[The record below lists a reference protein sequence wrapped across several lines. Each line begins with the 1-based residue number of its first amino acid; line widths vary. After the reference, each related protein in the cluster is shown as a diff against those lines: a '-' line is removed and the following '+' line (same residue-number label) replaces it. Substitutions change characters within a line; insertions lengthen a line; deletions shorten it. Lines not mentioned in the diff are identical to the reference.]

1 MARPTGLGKGLDAL
15 IPGRDLRKPGR
26 DGGDSGGGTS
36 NNGSGLRNIDIE
48 AIDPNP
54 NQPRVH
60 FDEDALKELADSI
73 RVIGVLQPILVRPT
87 PEKSKAFEIIAGER
101 RWRASKIANLKLIP
115 AIVRETDDLLSVEQ
129 ALVENLHRQDL
140 TPLEEAAAYKQL
152 LDDFSM
158 THEQVAEK
166 VGKSRSVIT
175 NSLRLLALAPSILQL
190 LADGR
195 LSGGHARALLS
206 LTDRPTQE
214 KLARQCVEESWTV
227 RNIEEAVRQ
236 SLGRDVRSVKSDKK
250 SGGTSDK
257 NSNNKIRSVTLPPPG
272 IVELEKLLS
281 EHLATNV
288 SVTAAN
294 GRGKVVIEFADL
306 NNDGMKDLVLS
317 HLDSDRLERE
327 EPWSISVRLN
337 VDGVFQPAVT
347 QTLLGND
354 FWPLRSQYVTGD
366 FNGDGYTDLLSI
378 SGGQSVVT
386 LLNKG
391 TGLELQAGPSDS
403 VLEGRV
409 GKDSLLGGLGR
420 DRLRG
425 AAGSEKL
432 DGGDGLDTAV

>member
-15 IPGRDLRKPGR
+15 IPGRDSRKPSR
-26 DGGDSGGGTS
+26 EGGDNGGGTS
-36 NNGSGLRNIDIE
+36 NSGLGLRSIDVEQIV
-48 AIDPNP
+48 PNP

-87 PEKSKAFEIIAGER
+87 PDKAKAFEIIAGER

-175 NSLRLLALAPSILQL
+175 NSLRLLALPPSILQL

-195 LSGGHARALLS
+195 LSGGHARALLA

-227 RNIEEAVRQ
+227 RNIEQAVRQ
-236 SLGRDVRSVKSDKK
+236 SLGRDVRSIKSDKK
-250 SGGTSDK
+250 PVGTNEK
-257 NSNNKIRSVTLPPPG
+257 NSSTKIRTVALPPPG
-272 IVELEKLLS
+272 IVELEKLLG

-288 SVTAAN
+288 SVTATN

-306 NNDGMKDLVLS
+306 ND
-317 HLDSDRLERE
+317 LERIYRAMTE
-327 EPWSISVRLN
+327 
-337 VDGVFQPAVT
+337 GPAV
-347 QTLLGND
+347 
-354 FWPLRSQYVTGD
+354 
-366 FNGDGYTDLLSI
+366 
-378 SGGQSVVT
+378 
-386 LLNKG
+386 
-391 TGLELQAGPSDS
+391 
-403 VLEGRV
+403 
-409 GKDSLLGGLGR
+409 
-420 DRLRG
+420 
-425 AAGSEKL
+425 
-432 DGGDGLDTAV
+432 

>member
-15 IPGRDLRKPGR
+15 IPGRDSRKPSR
-26 DGGDSGGGTS
+26 EGGDNGGGTS
-36 NNGSGLRNIDIE
+36 NSGLGLRSIDVEQIV
-48 AIDPNP
+48 PNP

-87 PEKSKAFEIIAGER
+87 PDKAKAFEIIAGER

-175 NSLRLLALAPSILQL
+175 NSLRLLALPPSILQL

-195 LSGGHARALLS
+195 LSGGHARALLA

-227 RNIEEAVRQ
+227 RNIEQAIRQ

-250 SGGTSDK
+250 PVGTNEK
-257 NSNNKIRSVTLPPPG
+257 NSSTKIRTVALPPPG
-272 IVELEKLLS
+272 IVELEKLLG

-288 SVTAAN
+288 SVTATN

-306 NNDGMKDLVLS
+306 ND
-317 HLDSDRLERE
+317 LERIYRAMTE
-327 EPWSISVRLN
+327 
-337 VDGVFQPAVT
+337 GPAV
-347 QTLLGND
+347 
-354 FWPLRSQYVTGD
+354 
-366 FNGDGYTDLLSI
+366 
-378 SGGQSVVT
+378 
-386 LLNKG
+386 
-391 TGLELQAGPSDS
+391 
-403 VLEGRV
+403 
-409 GKDSLLGGLGR
+409 
-420 DRLRG
+420 
-425 AAGSEKL
+425 
-432 DGGDGLDTAV
+432 